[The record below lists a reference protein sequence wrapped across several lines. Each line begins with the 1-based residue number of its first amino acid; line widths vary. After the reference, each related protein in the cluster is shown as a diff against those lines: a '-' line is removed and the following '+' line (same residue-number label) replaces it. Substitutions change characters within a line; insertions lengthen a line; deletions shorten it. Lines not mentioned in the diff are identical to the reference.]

1 MTRMNRMAATMV
13 AMKMMMK
20 ISMNVKQTMKEMTM
34 TTIMILTKTAII
46 DKSRSYRKRPFLA
59 SQN

>member
-1 MTRMNRMAATMV
+1 MAATMV
-13 AMKMMMK
+13 AMKMTMK

-59 SQN
+59 SMN

>member
-34 TTIMILTKTAII
+34 TTIMILTKTPII
-46 DKSRSYRKRPFLA
+46 DKSKSYRKRPFLA

>member
-1 MTRMNRMAATMV
+1 MAATMV

-34 TTIMILTKTAII
+34 TTIMILTKTPII
-46 DKSRSYRKRPFLA
+46 DKSKSYRKRPFLA